1 MDAPEGLFATTE
13 ASETGT
19 PPELTAAV
27 IVTVWPR
34 LKAVP
39 ELGLEIETE
48 IDEDVLIWAPIAIVK
63 TGVSKRAS
71 SGSESNFEPLIR
83 KSLGSTREFGLLT
96 RFDNSQE

>member
-13 ASETGT
+13 APETGT
-19 PPELTAAV
+19 PPELTEAV

-48 IDEDVLIWAPIAIVK
+48 IDEDVLTWAPIAIVK
-63 TGVSKRAS
+63 TGVSNKAS
-71 SGSESNFEPLIR
+71 SGSKTNFVPLIR
-83 KSLGSTREFGLLT
+83 KGLDP
-96 RFDNSQE
+96 RRNSDY